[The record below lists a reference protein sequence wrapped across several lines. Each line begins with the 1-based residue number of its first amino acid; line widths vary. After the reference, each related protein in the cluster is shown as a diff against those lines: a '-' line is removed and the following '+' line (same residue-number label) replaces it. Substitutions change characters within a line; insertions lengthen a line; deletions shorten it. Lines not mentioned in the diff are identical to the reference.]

1 MSGEVRIRE
10 FRSSDFHK
18 LWEIDQKC
26 FPRGISY
33 SQVELLSYIRRPKSF
48 TLVAEQVAD
57 LGKNG
62 GDAKDGKSPAT
73 VGFIVAEAG
82 PRQAGHVIT
91 IDVLA
96 EARRARLGS
105 RLLLAAENRLRDLGC
120 TGVFLETAVDNAGA
134 VAFYKRHGYL
144 LIRTIPRYYATGV
157 DAFVLKKDLLLPGAR
172 E

>member
-1 MSGEVRIRE
+1 MSREVKIRE
-10 FRSSDFHK
+10 FRQGDFYK

-48 TLVAEQVAD
+48 TLVAERVS
-57 LGKNG
+57 GS
-62 GDAKDGKSPAT
+62 DASGVGNRKSPGP

-82 PRQAGHVIT
+82 PWQAGHVIT

-96 EARRARLGS
+96 EARRSRLGS
-105 RLLLAAENRLRDLGC
+105 RLLSGAEDRLRELGC
-120 TGVFLETAVDNAGA
+120 TWVFLETAVDNTAA
-134 VAFYKRHGYL
+134 IAFYKRQGYFL
-144 LIRTIPRYYATGV
+144 VKTVPRYYATGV
-157 DAFVLKKDLLLPGAR
+157 NAFVLKKDLLLPGPR